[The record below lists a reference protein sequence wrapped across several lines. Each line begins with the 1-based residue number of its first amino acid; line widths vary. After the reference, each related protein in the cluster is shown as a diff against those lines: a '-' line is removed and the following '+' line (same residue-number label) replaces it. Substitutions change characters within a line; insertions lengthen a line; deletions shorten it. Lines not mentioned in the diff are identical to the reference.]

1 MDLDTLGY
9 HILAGRM
16 YGFLTNNDRKNV
28 LDPVILTKN
37 LNVAYYN
44 LKQILQDKHI
54 PMDNEEHFF
63 EKASFALFNQCF
75 LV

>member
-1 MDLDTLGY
+1 MIQKMSL
-9 HILAGRM
+9 IL
-16 YGFLTNNDRKNV
+16 
-28 LDPVILTKN
+28 VILTKN

-44 LKQILQDKHI
+44 LKQILQDRHI